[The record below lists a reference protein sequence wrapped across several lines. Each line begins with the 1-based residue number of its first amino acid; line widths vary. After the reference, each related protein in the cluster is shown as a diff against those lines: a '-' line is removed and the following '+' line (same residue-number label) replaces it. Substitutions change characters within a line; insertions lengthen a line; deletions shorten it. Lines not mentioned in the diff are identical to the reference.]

1 MIRRLVQVALLVLPA
16 GALGAQTHD
25 APRTLIGIS
34 VGILSDGNLWD
45 IPNQTIS
52 TLSTS
57 PDPNHP
63 YTPDI
68 DHIRRDMDAHR
79 PTLSLH
85 VTHFVNDHIG
95 YTGEFNYL
103 GFKTTD
109 ACTIVQRGTDPI
121 LNRVCD
127 SIPASS
133 QGDRTTTVFQAGLI
147 VRPVASSVLL
157 PYFEGMVGVASTPTS
172 SATLTSTYGHD
183 VSGDALN
190 VNIYQDSRWGTVQ
203 PTWTLAAGLATM
215 AASGLLVHVEA
226 RDSWIA
232 QSIVTG
238 GTTGQAVPT
247 PVQTT
252 FKGWLSVMVGFDIVL
267 AKSRGKRY

>member
-1 MIRRLVQVALLVLPA
+1 MIQRLALVALLVLPA
-16 GALGAQTHD
+16 GTLVAQTHD

-34 VGILSDGNLWD
+34 VGILSGGNLWD
-45 IPNQTIS
+45 IPNQGITPL
-52 TLSTS
+52 TVS
-57 PDPNHP
+57 PNPAFP
-63 YTPDI
+63 YTPDV
-68 DHIRRDMDAHR
+68 DHIRRDMEPHR

-85 VTHFVNDHIG
+85 ATHFVNAHIG

-103 GFKTTD
+103 GFKTMD

-133 QGDRTTTVFQAGLI
+133 QGDRTTTVFQGGLI
-147 VRPVASSVLL
+147 VRPVASSVLI
-157 PYFEGMVGVASTPTS
+157 PYFEGMIGIASTPTS

-183 VSGDALN
+183 VSGNALD

-203 PTWTLAAGLATM
+203 PTWTLGAGLATM
-215 AASGLLVHVEA
+215 AATGLQIHIEV

-232 QSIVTG
+232 QSVVTG
-238 GTTGQAVPT
+238 GTTGQAAVT
-247 PVQTT
+247 PLQTT